1 MPAVVAGVLAA
12 ENAPSTAAPAVV
24 AGAGD
29 AFSKAGN
36 TEAEHTELDAEAGG
50 GPDASAQMIVGAE
63 AGEVPAASTTAGTV
77 GFSTRGV
84 STGENVG
91 AGTATGGCEASPE
104 AATPSV
110 VDAHGGASTSD
121 TT

>member
-84 STGENVG
+84 STRENVG
-91 AGTATGGCEASPE
+91 KPRGRHAERRNCAWGRIHQRHNAG
-104 AATPSV
+104 
-110 VDAHGGASTSD
+110 
-121 TT
+121 